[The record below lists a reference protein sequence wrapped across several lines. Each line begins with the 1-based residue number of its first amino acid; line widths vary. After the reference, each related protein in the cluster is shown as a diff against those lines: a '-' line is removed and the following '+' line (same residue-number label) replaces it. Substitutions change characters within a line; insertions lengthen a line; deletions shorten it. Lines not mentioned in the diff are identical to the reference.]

1 MAAVE
6 LRAIAFNYIT
16 SGHHHQGLLF
26 CDGQLPGLTPRTI
39 LSSWA
44 LTTQEVKSHRSSHMF
59 SFCQDSYELCTS
71 SSSFFQFARYTLVI
85 FCTVYNNN
93 NNNSNSNR
101 NRTVLVSFKIAETQ
115 ACHPKIETA
124 GRGAAWTD
132 HGNMERQFKGS
143 NWIDLERPQEL
154 VNSFQ
159 ELIKL
164 RSLK

>member
-6 LRAIAFNYIT
+6 LHAIAFNYIT
-16 SGHHHQGLLF
+16 SGHHQGLLF

-71 SSSFFQFARYTLVI
+71 SSSFFQLARYTLVI
-85 FCTVYNNN
+85 FCTFNNN
-93 NNNSNSNR
+93 NNKK
-101 NRTVLVSFKIAETQ
+101 RTVLVSFKIAETQ

-159 ELIKL
+159 ELVKL

>member
-16 SGHHHQGLLF
+16 SGHHQGLLF

-71 SSSFFQFARYTLVI
+71 SSSFFQLARYTLVI
-85 FCTVYNNN
+85 FCTFYNNNNKNNN
-93 NNNSNSNR
+93 NNNKKNKK
-101 NRTVLVSFKIAETQ
+101 RTVLVSFKIADTQ

-132 HGNMERQFKGS
+132 HGNM
-143 NWIDLERPQEL
+143 D
-154 VNSFQ
+154 NSKDRI
-159 ELIKL
+159 ELI
-164 RSLK
+164 LKDHRNLSVFKNLSS